1 MVGNQ
6 TKKGVSMKKFTLIEL
21 LVVIA
26 IIAILASMLL
36 PALSKAKAKAM
47 AIKCVGN
54 LKQIGL
60 AEIMYADDNDDTY
73 TYAFIAFDN
82 YQQIW
87 AGSLIAN
94 GLPGASLMCPS
105 FGNAI
110 DLSVLAT
117 DESAIQAG
125 GNWWYYY
132 LDMGYVING
141 QPVYNG
147 GYKASAAV
155 KPTSSLLIMDG
166 VNSTTG
172 DGHWI
177 ATAGYQDNYGC
188 PDARHSSAVNS
199 LFYDGHVEPVKTAA
213 GAAPYSSSR
222 SPYMDSFK
230 LASPNLALWL
240 PLRND

>member
-1 MVGNQ
+1 
-6 TKKGVSMKKFTLIEL
+6 MKKFTLIEL

-110 DLSVLAT
+110 DLSVLASN
-117 DESAIQAG
+117 ESAIQAG

-155 KPTSSLLIMDG
+155 KPSSSLLIMVTG
-166 VNSTTG
+166 WPLPVIRTTMVARMPV
-172 DGHWI
+172 I
-177 ATAGYQDNYGC
+177 PALLTACSMMVTWNRSRLLPVLLPIPPAAAPIWTPSSCPAPIWLCGC
-188 PDARHSSAVNS
+188 PCGTTNS
-199 LFYDGHVEPVKTAA
+199 YPEGLIFLT
-213 GAAPYSSSR
+213 
-222 SPYMDSFK
+222 
-230 LASPNLALWL
+230 
-240 PLRND
+240 